1 MPSPRSTLPWRCLLI
16 AALGLAIGTGLQA
29 APVLKLLAFPVPGL
43 YDLGKDGSVAGPGG
57 LLMNRLIAASRLQA
71 STEVMP
77 VPRAF
82 STLMSPP
89 PSCIVGMV
97 RTPER
102 ETTLQWVGL
111 VSRAE
116 LAVYARR
123 GERPLPDTNPPLA
136 ALRGRR
142 VVVVRDTAMAAQLR
156 ELGVEA
162 QEVSSNVSAL
172 RMLQVSRVDYW
183 YTHQLLAEPAARA
196 TGGTPIQALLSIAR
210 IDGYLACNP
219 AVRAADIDAM
229 RQGLQQMRRNGAL
242 AEFGLR

>member
-1 MPSPRSTLPWRCLLI
+1 MPSCLFPLPWLRLLS
-16 AALGLAIGTGLQA
+16 ATLALWAGPGVTATPA
-29 APVLKLLAFPVPGL
+29 LKLLAFPVPGL
-43 YDLGKDGSVAGPGG
+43 YDLAKDGSVAGPGG
-57 LLMNRLIAASRLQA
+57 LLMNRLITASGLRA

-116 LAVYARR
+116 LAVYARS
-123 GERPLPDTNPPLA
+123 GERPLPDASPPLTS
-136 ALRGRR
+136 LRGRR

-156 ELGVEA
+156 ELGVQA

-219 AVRAADIDAM
+219 AVRAADIDAL
-229 RQGLQQMRRNGAL
+229 RKALQQLRREGAL